1 MPDGYTGI
9 PCGSVVRL
17 VRRLDAKRAA
27 DSLPAVLLPY
37 WATIVAASAAG
48 QRRCRPPMWR
58 PSCPETATAFAASF
72 AGAAGRPGTR
82 ASTRRM
88 EPENSALLT
97 RSWANIHF
105 TERKL
110 QIGWVFFL
118 LLIENDINNA
128 ADRKLH
134 GYIPELYD
142 HLLFT
147 LIAIALW
154 LLKSITNRFVY
165 LYVFTN
171 CLGRT
176 YAVSTVLFEKSKR
189 FSGLYNA
196 N

>member
-1 MPDGYTGI
+1 MG
-9 PCGSVVRL
+9 
-17 VRRLDAKRAA
+17 
-27 DSLPAVLLPY
+27 
-37 WATIVAASAAG
+37 
-48 QRRCRPPMWR
+48 
-58 PSCPETATAFAASF
+58 
-72 AGAAGRPGTR
+72 
-82 ASTRRM
+82 
-88 EPENSALLT
+88 
-97 RSWANIHF
+97 
-105 TERKL
+105 
-110 QIGWVFFL
+110 FFL
-118 LLIENDINNA
+118 LLIENDINIA